1 MVKVAFCF
9 IIKDGESYLEKNINK
24 IINFGNKYTKEFKIY
39 YAENDSVDSTKI
51 ILSNIKN
58 KYNNIYGKHLKLDGK
73 HSTQLC
79 TKLFEKYNCSNRTR
93 RLAYLRNIVLNLA
106 KKWKEADYLFM
117 LDLDFVEFNEKELY
131 NMFNI
136 IKYNKNIDGIFG
148 MSVTKHKRN
157 CLYDLG
163 AVTPIYKKLF
173 IMNQYKMVKVNSAF
187 SGFGIYRMKLII
199 NKNLK
204 YNIKTNNIEHI
215 DFNKNF
221 NNLYVYTLFRPVY
234 EGQCFYKY
242 FIGKKFKICCLL
254 LLLFIII
261 IISKKI
267 LKNFQISN

>member
-117 LDLDFVEFNEKELY
+117 LDVDFVEFNEKELY

-148 MSVTKHKRN
+148 MSVTKHKKN
-157 CLYDLG
+157 YLYDSG
-163 AVTPIYKKLF
+163 AVKPFYKIFF
-173 IMNQYKMVKVNSAF
+173 IMNQYKMVKVDSAF

-234 EGQCFYKY
+234 EGNSY
-242 FIGKKFKICCLL
+242 FPFITKKDKILF

-261 IISKKI
+261 ISKKT